1 MLPYLKVSF
10 LLLVLFKSMDSYSQN
25 AVTIT
30 GGASLNMS
38 GNVTLTLEDFD
49 LENNG
54 TINLSAGSGRILF
67 RGSANNRI
75 RGNGI
80 TGLDQ
85 LEIAKAASAKL
96 LLEKNLEVRSGIW
109 FTSGQL
115 DLNNRNIVLFG
126 NAALFNESETSFL
139 TGTSGGYIETS
150 RNLNNVAVNP
160 GNLGAMIT
168 TSQNAGLTIIRRG
181 HLVQTVGAGLTSIQ
195 RYYDIIPENNSALS
209 AQLRFYYRDAELNGS
224 NEAQLDL
231 QRSTDNINWT
241 NSGAG
246 NRNATLNYV
255 ELNNI
260 SQFSRWTLAAVG
272 SPLPVLFLD
281 FNAACQNGAVF
292 LSWSTGQ
299 EINASHFEVQAS
311 QNGSSWTTIGTVP
324 AAGNS
329 QSVNH
334 YHFNDAAISGKF
346 YRIREVDV
354 DGQSQLTTVQLA
366 DCYQSGWKVWPN
378 PVDEQLQI
386 SMMSAGND
394 RALVNV
400 YDNLGRLVISKT
412 VGLSAGNNQ
421 VLLPVHSLQSGHYI
435 IEMTWKDGSE
445 RKQERFIKR

>member
-1 MLPYLKVSF
+1 MLQYLKTF
-10 LLLVLFKSMDSYSQN
+10 LIASLIFISKESRAQN
-25 AVTIT
+25 VVTIT
-30 GGASLNMS
+30 GGAGINLA
-38 GNVTLTLEDFD
+38 GNVSLTLQDFD

-54 TINLSAGSGRILF
+54 TINLAAGSGRIVF
-67 RGSANNRI
+67 SGSANNRI
-75 RGNGI
+75 RGNGV

-85 LEIAKAASAKL
+85 LEIAKASNAKL
-96 LLEKNLEVRSGIW
+96 LLEKNMEVRSGIW

-126 NAALFNESETSFL
+126 NAALFNESESSFL
-139 TGTSGGYIETS
+139 TGTSGGYIEIS
-150 RNLNNVAVNP
+150 RQLNNTTLNP

-168 TSQNAGLTIIRRG
+168 TSQNAGLTVVRRG
-181 HLVQTVGAGLTSIQ
+181 HMVQTVGAGLSSIQ
-195 RYYDIIPENNSALS
+195 RYYDIIPENNTALS

-231 QRSTDNINWT
+231 QRSTDHVNWT
-241 NSGAG
+241 NRGAG
-246 NRNATLNYV
+246 NRNASLNYV

-281 FNAACQNGAVF
+281 FDAACQNEAVF

-311 QNGSSWTTIGTVP
+311 QNGASWTTIGSVP

-334 YHFNDAAISGKF
+334 YHFNDPAVSGKF
-346 YRIREVDV
+346 YRIRQVDV

-366 DCYQSGWKVWPN
+366 DCNQSGWKVWPN
-378 PVDEQLQI
+378 PVEEQLQI
-386 SMMSAGND
+386 SMMSAGSD
-394 RALVNV
+394 RAVINV
-400 YDNLGRLVISKT
+400 YDNLGRLVISKP

-421 VLLPVHSLQSGHYI
+421 FQLPVHTLQAGHYM
-435 IEMTWKDGSE
+435 IEMTWKEGSE
-445 RKQERFIKR
+445 RKQGRFVKR

>member
-1 MLPYLKVSF
+1 MLSYLKFLS

-54 TINLSAGSGRILF
+54 TINLAAGSGRIVF

-85 LEIAKAASAKL
+85 LEIAKAANAKL
-96 LLEKNLEVRSGIW
+96 LLEKNMEVRSGIW

-139 TGTSGGYIETS
+139 TGTSGGYIEIS

-181 HLVQTVGAGLTSIQ
+181 HLVQTVGAGLSSIQ

-241 NSGAG
+241 NRGAS

-281 FNAACQNGAVF
+281 FDAACQNGAVF

-329 QSVNH
+329 QSVND

-366 DCYQSGWKVWPN
+366 DCNQSGWKVWPN

-400 YDNLGRLVISKT
+400 YDNLGRLVISRT
-412 VGLSAGNNQ
+412 VELSAGNNQ
-421 VLLPVHSLQSGHYI
+421 VLLPVHSLQSGHYV